1 MTGLTRP
8 ATISGPIIS
17 MQPST
22 PCSAFN
28 AASLASA
35 FVDIAWTEVS
45 GSPYAYVAVF
55 WCNLTKNDRYTR
67 TYTKEIK
74 KLLKN
79 IKISA
84 KSS

>member
-8 ATISGPIIS
+8 VTISDPTIS
-17 MQPST
+17 IQPST

-45 GSPYAYVAVF
+45 GSPYASVAVF
-55 WCNLTKNDRYTR
+55 WCNLPQNDRHTR
-67 TYTKEIK
+67 TCTKEVK
-74 KLLKN
+74 KPAKN
-79 IKISA
+79 FKIF
-84 KSS
+84 